1 MKKIMKTYFSADT
14 VSAVFALLVFICT
27 VFALVSHLL
36 IGAGAF
42 AFFVEIVLCVMGWN
56 LVAAVYDENRKELM
70 KFRDK

>member
-14 VSAVFALLVFICT
+14 VSAVFAL
-27 VFALVSHLL
+27 VSHLL

-42 AFFVEIVLCVMGWN
+42 AFFVELVLCVMGWN

>member
-27 VFALVSHLL
+27 VFALISHLL

-42 AFFVEIVLCVMGWN
+42 AFSWSLCCALWAGTLLQPSMTKTVKN
-56 LVAAVYDENRKELM
+56 
-70 KFRDK
+70 